1 VAPETAGEF
10 VGRETELETALAFLD
25 SVSDG
30 PAALFIE
37 GDAGIG
43 KTSLWSRC
51 VQDAREHGIKV
62 LVARAAEAE
71 TGLGFTTLVDLLGD
85 VGDEA
90 LEELPRPQR
99 RALDIA
105 LLRKDTKGSAEPRA
119 VSLATLGVLR
129 SMAAAGPLLLA
140 IDDLQWVDAASDRV
154 IRFVLRRLEDERLG
168 LVATLRAGRDDS
180 ATSFDRTLAPARLH
194 RLQLEP
200 LSLEAI
206 EAVVLRLG
214 VRLARPTLRRLYAIS
229 SGNPFFAL
237 EIARALQRRDFA
249 APASL
254 AVPESLHALVRDRL
268 EALGPATQQALFAVS
283 ALSHPTVDLVVRA
296 LGGGRGLR
304 ALERA
309 ADAQVIDLDD
319 SSIAFTHP
327 LLASA
332 IYVSRPP
339 VERRRIHR
347 MLAKV
352 VSDPEERGRHLA
364 LGTVGP
370 NAEIAAAVES
380 AADRARRRGAPDAA
394 AELYEHAKRLTP
406 TTDATGRYRR
416 TVESADARL
425 QAGDV
430 RAARL
435 AFADAAEAAPDRHA
449 RALALTRLGETLV
462 LDWQALSSVLE
473 TYERAGR
480 DAAGDPSLLA
490 AVEVDLAWLWHFRD
504 NQTRSSAHA
513 RRALELAKESND
525 EARVAHALATCAIL
539 EGRRGN
545 DEAWTLLEQAAPLEE
560 YVRDEEFAGRPQFV
574 RALFLLGDGLFDEAR
589 AISTAGYRRA
599 LDRGDESSLP
609 TLLEQLTMVERRAG
623 RWEEAER
630 YAREMYLAAEGGG
643 FMAVHHSAPYALIL
657 ALRGRVEDAR
667 ALVEEHVAVT
677 DAAGIGPIFA
687 GHRSVLGFIA
697 LSLGDARA
705 CIEHLE
711 PLSSLLTSEIEE
723 SGWIRF
729 LADEIEA
736 RVAVGEVEHAG
747 VLVERLAERRSVLL
761 DRAWVRAATERCRG
775 LVFAASGEET
785 KARNA
790 CARALAEHER
800 LPEPFELA
808 RTLLA
813 QGRAE
818 RRFKRRRV
826 ARETLTR
833 AREIFAS
840 LGAPLWVERTEEE
853 LSRIGGR
860 SPRGVG
866 LTATEEKVAR
876 LTATGLTNRQIAAEL
891 FISENTVETN
901 LKRIYRELGVR
912 SRTELAA
919 KLLVPSE

>member
-1 VAPETAGEF
+1 VAPKASGEI
-10 VGRETELETALAFLD
+10 VGRDAELGTAFSFLE

-30 PAALFIE
+30 PSALLIE
-37 GDAGIG
+37 GEAGIG
-43 KTSLWSRC
+43 KTSIWSRC
-51 VQDAREHGIKV
+51 LDDARARGFRV
-62 LVARAAEAE
+62 LVSRAAEAE
-71 TGLGFTTLVDLLGD
+71 TRLGFTALVDFFDAVADDALG
-85 VGDEA
+85 
-90 LEELPRPQR
+90 ELPRPQR
-99 RALDIA
+99 RALEVA
-105 LLRKDTKGSAEPRA
+105 LLRREATKGRADPRA
-119 VSLATLGVLR
+119 VAAATLGVFRGLT
-129 SMAAAGPLLLA
+129 MTGPLLIA
-140 IDDLQWVDAASDRV
+140 VDDLQWVDSASDRV
-154 IRFVLRRLEDERLG
+154 IRFVLRRLDTERIG
-168 LVATLRAGRDDS
+168 FIATRRVERNDS
-180 ATSFDRTLAPARLH
+180 ARMFDRALPAGSVQRLE
-194 RLQLEP
+194 LEP
-200 LSLEAI
+200 LSLEAV
-206 EAVVLRLG
+206 EALVLSVG

-229 SGNPFFAL
+229 NGNPFFAL
-237 EIARALQRRDFA
+237 EIARASQRRDV
-249 APASL
+249 
-254 AVPESLHALVRDRL
+254 VPETLHALVRDRL
-268 EALGPATQQALFAVS
+268 EALGPMTQRALFAAS
-283 ALSHPTVDLVVRA
+283 ALSQPTVEQVSQA
-296 LGGGRGLR
+296 LGGGGRGLH

-309 ADAQVIDLDD
+309 AGAEVIDVHDG
-319 SSIAFTHP
+319 SIAFTHP

-332 IYVSRPP
+332 IYASRPP
-339 VERRRIHR
+339 SQKRALHR
-347 MLAKV
+347 ALAEL

-364 LGTVGP
+364 LATARA
-370 NAEIAAAVES
+370 NAATASVVES
-380 AADRARRRGAPDAA
+380 AGDRARSRGAPAEAA
-394 AELYEHAKRLTP
+394 DLYEQARRLTP
-406 TTDATGRYRR
+406 AGDAEARYRR
-416 TVESADARL
+416 TMEIAEARL

-430 RAARL
+430 RAARV
-435 AFADAAEAAPDRHA
+435 AFGEAAEGAGDPHA
-449 RALALTRLGETLV
+449 RARALTRLGEMLV

-480 DAAGDPSLLA
+480 DAAGDPSLVA

-513 RRALELAKESND
+513 RRALELAKESKD
-525 EARVAHALATCAIL
+525 KARVAHALATCAIL

-545 DEAWTLLEQAAPLEE
+545 DEAWTLLEQAAALEDH
-560 YVRDEEFAGRPQFV
+560 VRDEEFAGRPQFV

-657 ALRGRVEDAR
+657 ALRGRAADAR

-736 RVAVGEVEHAG
+736 RVAVGEVEQAG

-775 LVFAASGEET
+775 LVFAACGEEA
-785 KARNA
+785 KAWNA
-790 CARALAEHER
+790 FAQALAEHER

-818 RRFKRRRV
+818 RRFKRRRA

-833 AREIFAS
+833 AREIFAV